1 MRKAK
6 FVCLSIVCCF
16 FVAVMFCFG
25 TMFCYASTSAPKSEL
40 DRPDSL
46 EEGMSRKTFQE
57 LLGRR
62 VTIRQPIME
71 VLERGLERKTP
82 DVLSDRFYLPNF
94 ETRENTKAYIDFEH
108 YPKNGQNAT
117 MLNAEG
123 KSVPISVFERYMMI
137 RQSLYL
143 NKYAQA
149 DAEAGTLKKHPAID
163 DQYGEIEVKNN
174 AVKKRIVTD
183 PMYQSPMTT
192 GLYLAPGEV
201 ATVVVKGLKDGQT
214 LRMTTHQ
221 QETMAYVAED
231 IGADAYFKKYDQ
243 MILDEAENPDPDFYN
258 LPIVGINKHKDIF
271 NELPAM
277 GATFSFSENNKEYK
291 IGSPYG
297 GPLYIQPLPNSVEVI
312 ITGAVE
318 TPHFI
323 LGVTTKEEF
332 EATLRD
338 APGLI
343 CTLDTENGQLIGPSS
358 AMRNTD
364 DIEKVAYFWHSVF
377 TVNESFTGKSY
388 NFNIIMSFD
397 HHVPA
402 GSAVA
407 LSESSCAMP
416 KDWLN
421 TCLNYNSITTN
432 GCWGVFHELGHTKDD
447 AYGIDAWGMLN
458 PRNAEGE
465 VTNNL
470 MIILVYTMLC
480 NMDNRVAWVEHG
492 DMSTHPY
499 LTMNYVINTV
509 MKYDF
514 DDYAQFAPDKNYD
527 DYFKMLSLYVTLVHH
542 FGPEK
547 FVDFF
552 YTYKEKRSL
561 YCPGFPRAEFAYRM
575 ALATNWNI
583 VPWLNEVYH
592 ANITD
597 EMFSENQLAFM
608 NSLKVFYP
616 IAYRYANGVN
626 DTETARKHE
635 IDFFNPTTF
644 DFSGDNILS
653 PTDFEVVRFIAPKY
667 GKINANL
674 NTLQVVYTPPEEIV
688 EGDEFAAVVK
698 ITKTG
703 EEVKL
708 PVRFNFVFNG
718 TQNIVWDNINT
729 TNMDQAIAYSQE
741 NDPTRTFVSAVAGRP
756 TFNEPG
762 VKSFTNST
770 FKFIADQSGDY
781 EFFVRSDDGVRLT
794 FTKDDEEVGKL
805 STSAFTNNF
814 QETNKLSITLEKGD
828 TLFVEGNLVN
838 NGGQGFLYVGVRFPN
853 TTNIVNIPKQNIFH
867 PSLTTEDIE
876 KVLSFDGWTPRFL
889 VSVKDDA
896 KFIDPV
902 DKTDWE
908 ILEAPNEQS
917 QEANPQNMVDG
928 NDSTIFHSRYSF
940 DPITP
945 MPHNIV
951 LDTKAVQKFNYFEIV
966 TRNHY
971 NSYIVEMELYAST
984 DNENYT
990 KIYETD
996 SLYYKNNRAF
1006 IEFDEISARYFKI
1019 VVKHTSDNYGG
1030 YRFTVIAEL
1039 YAGVV
1044 NRLEQTV
1051 KPSTFAKEVEGFA
1064 ENAAGE
1070 LTSNAKDS
1078 VFEFEFVGTG
1088 FDLFANTAPEYG
1100 SAKVFIDGKTYCT
1113 LSLDDEFGINKRVL
1127 AVSDLASRRHVVTI
1141 RTTSANTFHIGYINV
1156 AYGVEVDN
1164 FVVTKPLFSKPVSAL
1179 ICMGSSLAIIMLGAA
1194 ILYILSRKK
1203 II

>member
-6 FVCLSIVCCF
+6 LVFLSIVCCF
-16 FVAVMFCFG
+16 FVAIMFSFG
-25 TMFCYASTSAPKSEL
+25 TFFCYASTSAPKSEL

-62 VTIRQPIME
+62 VTLRQPIME
-71 VLERGLERKTP
+71 ILERGLERKTP
-82 DVLSDRFYLPNF
+82 EVLSDRFYLPNF
-94 ETRENTKAYIDFEH
+94 DTRENSKAYIDFEH

-117 MLNAEG
+117 MIGDEG
-123 KSVPISVFERYMMI
+123 KAVPISVFERYMMI

-163 DQYGEIEVKNN
+163 DQYGKLEVENN

-183 PMYQSPMTT
+183 PLYQSPMTT

-214 LRMTTHQ
+214 LKMTTHQ
-221 QETMAYVAED
+221 QETMAYVAE
-231 IGADAYFKKYDQ
+231 GSADSYFSKYDK
-243 MILDEAENPDPDFYN
+243 MILEEAEKAEPDFYN
-258 LPIVGINKHKDIF
+258 LPIVGIDKHNNIF

-277 GATFSFSENNKEYK
+277 AATFTFTENNKEYK

-297 GPLYIQPLPNSVEVI
+297 GPLYIQPLSNSVEVI

-323 LGVTTKEEF
+323 LGVTTKDEF
-332 EATLRD
+332 EKTLRD

-358 AMRNTD
+358 SMRKTD

-377 TVNESFTGKSY
+377 TVNESFTGKRY
-388 NFNIIMSFD
+388 NFNIVMSFD

-416 KDWLN
+416 KGWLDS
-421 TCLNYNSITTN
+421 CLNYETITTR

-447 AYGIDAWGMLN
+447 AYGVDAWGMLN

-480 NMDNRVAWVEHG
+480 NMDNRVATVEHG

-499 LTMNYVINTV
+499 LTMNYVINKV
-509 MKYDF
+509 MKYNF
-514 DDYAQFAPDKNYD
+514 DDYSQFSELDGDDK
-527 DYFKMLSLYVTLVHH
+527 YFTMLSLYVTLVHH

-552 YTYKEKRSL
+552 YTYKQKRSL
-561 YCPGFPRAEFAYRM
+561 YCPGYPRAEFAYRM
-575 ALATNWNI
+575 ALATNYNI
-583 VPWLNEVYH
+583 VPWLNEVFA

-597 EMFSENQLAFM
+597 EMFSDTQRDFM
-608 NSLKVFYP
+608 NSLQVFYP
-616 IAYRYANGVN
+616 VAYRYANGVN

-635 IDFFNPTTF
+635 IDFFSQTTF

-653 PTDFEVVRFIAPKY
+653 PTNFEVTRFIAPKY

-674 NTLQVVYTPPEEIV
+674 KTLQVVYTPPKQVV
-688 EGDEFAAVVK
+688 ESDEFSVVVK

-703 EEVKL
+703 EEVRL

-718 TQNIVWDNINT
+718 TQNVVWDNINT
-729 TNMDQAIAYSQE
+729 TNMQQAIEYSKE
-741 NDPTRTFVSAVAGRP
+741 NEPTKSFVSAVAGRP

-762 VKSFTNST
+762 VKSLTNST
-770 FKFIADQSGDY
+770 FQFVADQDGEH
-781 EFFVRSDDGVRLT
+781 EFFVRSDDGVQLT
-794 FTKDDEEVGKL
+794 FSKDGEVVGQL

-814 QETNKLSITLEKGD
+814 QETNKLKVELEKGD

-867 PSLTTEDIE
+867 PNLTDLDIE

-896 KFIDPV
+896 KFFEPID
-902 DKTDWE
+902 KEGWE

-917 QEANPQNMVDG
+917 NEAGPQNMVDG
-928 NDSTIFHSRYSF
+928 NESTIFHSRYSS

-945 MPHNIV
+945 MPHTIV
-951 LDTKAVQKFNYFEIV
+951 LDTKSVQKFNYFEIV
-966 TRNHY
+966 TRNHS
-971 NSYIVEMELYAST
+971 NSYIIEMELYASK
-984 DNENYT
+984 DNRNYT

-996 SLYYKNNRAF
+996 SLYYSNLRAF
-1006 IEFDEISARYFKI
+1006 IEFNEISARYFKI
-1019 VVKHTSDNYGG
+1019 VVKHTTDNYGG
-1030 YRFTVIAEL
+1030 YTFTVIAEL
-1039 YAGVV
+1039 NAGVV
-1044 NRLEQTV
+1044 NKLEQTV
-1051 KPSTFAKEVEGFA
+1051 KPSTFAREVSGFS
-1064 ENAAGE
+1064 ENVAGE
-1070 LTSNAKDS
+1070 LTSNAKNS

-1088 FDLFANTAPEYG
+1088 FDLFANKAPNYG
-1100 SAKVFIDGKTYCT
+1100 SAKVIIDGKTYCT
-1113 LSLDDEFGINKRVL
+1113 ISLDGELKINERVL
-1127 AVSDLASRRHVVTI
+1127 AVSDLASKRHVVTI
-1141 RTTSANTFHIGYINV
+1141 RTDSANTFHIGYINV

-1164 FVVTKPLFSKPVSAL
+1164 YVVNKPLFSNPVSAL
-1179 ICMGSSLAIIMLGAA
+1179 ICMGSSLAIIMLGAGV
-1194 ILYILSRKK
+1194 LYILSRKK
-1203 II
+1203 KL